1 MLKIASS
8 FLAATAA
15 LAVTVADPPV
25 PVRRRRTRAGPSPP
39 SCPSRPADRPMA
51 LHASWPKALTQK
63 LGQQVLVENIPGAG
77 GTIGS
82 GRTARAEP
90 DGYTLLVG
98 HAGTLAANVGLYKK
112 LPYDA
117 VNDFEPI
124 GFMGDVP
131 QILLVRNDLPVQTAA
146 EFITYAK
153 EHQNELNCGTAGV
166 GSAAHLGGLLLNA
179 ALGTDLQ
186 LVSYKGAGPAMND
199 LMGGQID
206 CMVDVTTTAVP
217 QIKAGTVRPLAVLRA
232 ERIDVVP
239 EVPTTAEVGLSNME
253 ANIWNVLLAPK
264 GTPQPV
270 LDRLTTALH
279 ETMQDPAVR
288 ERLAKLGVEPPA
300 QTQATPAEIKTYIQA
315 DIDRWLPI
323 IKAAGASAD

>member
-1 MLKIASS
+1 VTT
-8 FLAATAA
+8 LALSVAA
-15 LAVTVADPPV
+15 PAGAGAQDVYPTEPVTVIV
-25 PVRRRRTRAGPSPP
+25 PFAAGGPTDGLARIVAQS
-39 SCPSRPADRPMA
+39 
-51 LHASWPKALTQK
+51 LTEK
-63 LGQQVLVENIPGAG
+63 LGQQVLVENAPGAG

-82 GRTARAEP
+82 GRAARAEP

-112 LPYDA
+112 LPYSSVD
-117 VNDFEPI
+117 DFEPI

-131 QILLVRNDLPVQTAA
+131 QILLVKKDLPVQTAA

-153 EHQNELNCGTAGV
+153 EHQDELNCGTAGT

-179 ALGTDLQ
+179 ALGTQIQ
-186 LVSYKGAGPAMND
+186 LVGYKGAGPAMTD

-232 ERIDVVP
+232 QRIAVVP
-239 EVPTTAEVGLSNME
+239 DVPTTAEVGLQNME

-270 LDRLTTALH
+270 VDRLATALR
-279 ETMQDPAVR
+279 ETMQEPAVK
-288 ERLAKLGVEPPA
+288 ERLAELGVELPT
-300 QTQATPAEIKTYIQA
+300 QTQATPAEIRAYIQA
-315 DIDRWLPI
+315 EVDRWSPV

>member
-1 MLKIASS
+1 MPFAAGGPTDG
-8 FLAATAA
+8 LARI
-15 LAVTVADPPV
+15 VAQ
-25 PVRRRRTRAGPSPP
+25 
-39 SCPSRPADRPMA
+39 C
-51 LHASWPKALTQK
+51 LTQK
-63 LGQQVLVENIPGAG
+63 LGQQVLIENVPGAG

-82 GRTARAEP
+82 GRVARAEP

-112 LPYDA
+112 LPYSSVD
-117 VNDFEPI
+117 DFEPI

-131 QILLVRNDLPVQTAA
+131 QILLVKKDLPVQTAA
-146 EFITYAK
+146 EFFTYAK
-153 EHQNELNCGTAGV
+153 EHQDEINCGTAGV

-179 ALGTDLQ
+179 ALGTKME

-232 ERIDVVP
+232 QRIAVVP
-239 EVPTTAEVGLSNME
+239 DVPTTAEVGLQNME

-270 LDRLTTALH
+270 LDRLATALR
-279 ETMQDPAVR
+279 ETMQDPAVQ
-288 ERLAKLGVEPPA
+288 ERLAQLGVELPT
-300 QTQATPAEIKTYIQA
+300 QTQATPAEIRAYIQA
-315 DIDRWLPI
+315 EVDRWLPV
-323 IKAAGASAD
+323 IKAAGVSAD

>member
-1 MLKIASS
+1 MLKMTSSSLVAIAAFAMS
-8 FLAATAA
+8 
-15 LAVTVADPPV
+15 VTNPAS
-25 PVRRRRTRAGPSPP
+25 ANAQEAY
-39 SCPSRPADRPMA
+39 PSRPITAVVPFSAGGPTDGLARIVA
-51 LHASWPKALTQK
+51 QGLTEK
-63 LGQQVLVENIPGAG
+63 LGQQVLVENVPGAG

-131 QILLVRNDLPVQTAA
+131 QILLVRKDLPVQTAA

-179 ALGTDLQ
+179 ALGTNIE

-217 QIKAGTVRPLAVLRA
+217 QIKADTVRPLAVLRA
-232 ERIDVVP
+232 QRIDVVP
-239 EVPTTAEVGLSNME
+239 EVPTTAEVGLNNME

-279 ETMQDPAVR
+279 ETMEDPAVR
-288 ERLAKLGVEPPA
+288 ERLAKLGVQPPSE
-300 QTQATPAEIKTYIQA
+300 TQVTPVEIKAFIQA

-323 IKAAGASAD
+323 IKTAGASAD

>member
-1 MLKIASS
+1 MKIASS
-8 FLAATAA
+8 LLAAATTLALSIAA
-15 LAVTVADPPV
+15 PASAGAQDAYPSMPVTVIV
-25 PVRRRRTRAGPSPP
+25 PFAAGGPTDGLARIVAQS
-39 SCPSRPADRPMA
+39 
-51 LHASWPKALTQK
+51 LTQE

-82 GRTARAEP
+82 GRVAKAEP

-98 HAGTLAANVGLYKK
+98 HAGTLAANVSLYRK
-112 LPYDA
+112 LPYSSVD
-117 VNDFEPI
+117 DFEPI

-131 QILLVRNDLPVQTAA
+131 QILLVKNDLPVQTAA

-153 EHQNELNCGTAGV
+153 EHQDQINCGTAGV

-179 ALGTDLQ
+179 ALGTQ
-186 LVSYKGAGPAMND
+186 IELVSYKGAGPAMND

-217 QIKAGTVRPLAVLRA
+217 QIKAGMVRPLAVLRA
-232 ERIDVVP
+232 ERIAVVP
-239 EVPTTAEVGLSNME
+239 DVPTTAEVGLQNME

-279 ETMQDPAVR
+279 EAMQDPAVQ
-288 ERLAKLGVEPPA
+288 ERLAQLGVELPT
-300 QTQATPAEIKTYIQA
+300 QTQATPEEIRAYIQA
-315 DIDRWLPI
+315 EIDRWLPV
-323 IKAAGASAD
+323 IKAAGVSAD

>member
-15 LAVTVADPPV
+15 LAVTVADP
-25 PVRRRRTRAGPSPP
+25 AGTSAQEAY
-39 SCPSRPADRPMA
+39 PSRPVTAVVPFAAGGPTDGLARIVA
-51 LHASWPKALTQK
+51 QGLTQR
-63 LGQQVLVENIPGAG
+63 LGQQVLVENVPGAG

-146 EFITYAK
+146 EFIAYAK

-186 LVSYKGAGPAMND
+186 RSSYKGAGPAMND

-217 QIKAGTVRPLAVLRA
+217 QIKAGMVRPLAVNALLLATALNPVLGYDNVARITAKALA
-232 ERIDVVP
+232 ER
-239 EVPTTAEVGLSNME
+239 TTPREAAIALS
-253 ANIWNVLLAPK
+253 LLAAEEYDRLVDAK
-264 GTPQPV
+264 AMLRPQP
-270 LDRLTTALH
+270 RS
-279 ETMQDPAVR
+279 
-288 ERLAKLGVEPPA
+288 
-300 QTQATPAEIKTYIQA
+300 Y
-315 DIDRWLPI
+315 
-323 IKAAGASAD
+323 

>member
-1 MLKIASS
+1 MKIARSLLAAVTTLALS
-8 FLAATAA
+8 VAATAGA
-15 LAVTVADPPV
+15 AAQD
-25 PVRRRRTRAGPSPP
+25 AY
-39 SCPSRPADRPMA
+39 PSRPVTAIVPFAAGGPTDGLARIVA
-51 LHASWPKALTQK
+51 QSLTQK
-63 LGQQVLVENIPGAG
+63 LGQQVLIENVPGAG

-82 GRTARAEP
+82 GRVARADA

-112 LPYDA
+112 LPYSSVD
-117 VNDFEPI
+117 DFEPI

-131 QILLVRNDLPVQTAA
+131 QILLVEKDLPVQTAA
-146 EFITYAK
+146 EFFAYAK
-153 EHQNELNCGTAGV
+153 EHQDEINCGTAGV

-179 ALGTDLQ
+179 ALGTKME

-232 ERIDVVP
+232 QRIAVVP
-239 EVPTTAEVGLSNME
+239 DVPTTAEVGLQNME

-270 LDRLTTALH
+270 LDRLATALRA
-279 ETMQDPAVR
+279 TMQNPAVQ
-288 ERLAKLGVEPPA
+288 ERLAQLGVELPS
-300 QTQATPAEIKTYIQA
+300 QTQATPAEIRAYIQA
-315 DIDRWLPI
+315 EVDRWLPV
-323 IKAAGASAD
+323 IKAAGVSAD

>member
-1 MLKIASS
+1 MLKMTSSSLVAIAAFAMS
-8 FLAATAA
+8 
-15 LAVTVADPPV
+15 VANS
-25 PVRRRRTRAGPSPP
+25 AGTSAQEIY
-39 SCPSRPADRPMA
+39 PSRPITAVVPFSAGGPTDGLARIVA
-51 LHASWPKALTQK
+51 QGLTEK

-131 QILLVRNDLPVQTAA
+131 QILLVRKDLPVQTAA
-146 EFITYAK
+146 EFFTYAK
-153 EHQNELNCGTAGV
+153 EHQDELNCGTAGV

-179 ALGTDLQ
+179 ALGTNIE

-217 QIKAGTVRPLAVLRA
+217 QIKADTVRPLAVLRA
-232 ERIDVVP
+232 QRIDVVP
-239 EVPTTAEVGLSNME
+239 EVPTMAEVGLNNME

-279 ETMQDPAVR
+279 ETMDNPAVR
-288 ERLAKLGVEPPA
+288 ERLAKLGVQPPSE
-300 QTQATPAEIKTYIQA
+300 TQATSAEIKSFIQA

-323 IKAAGASAD
+323 IKTAGASAD